1 MSTVEVIA
9 IAGILSALAAW
20 LGYRVGYFRAHVR
33 VAEMY
38 WFLGVRRL
46 DVTTRTITFRDGTTH
61 TEWQP

>member
-1 MSTVEVIA
+1 MTTELIA
-9 IAGILSALAAW
+9 FNAALSALAAW
-20 LGYRVGYFRAHVR
+20 LGYRVGYFRANVR

-61 TEWQP
+61 TERQP